1 MFSEYSRLRV
11 VTGKVD
17 LLHCRNIYKDYK
29 QLELS
34 ANNLDEVDAWK
45 ASFLRAGV
53 YPEKEQQQPNPDE
66 VSLRRTDPQTNRM
79 HFEAARGQ

>member
-1 MFSEYSRLRV
+1 MLYNTYLY
-11 VTGKVD
+11 
-17 LLHCRNIYKDYK
+17 LRNIYKDFK

-53 YPEKEQQQPNPDE
+53 YPKKDNPTADE
-66 VSLRRTDPQTNRM
+66 VGVFVLMLMR
-79 HFEAARGQ
+79 